1 MERFNDNRYYK
12 NLLVSQQTPSK
23 RSRYIS
29 KNNVDGKVDE
39 NISGRNLVVIE
50 HEDEVVCVLKPDA
63 GSSRSLKQVKEVK
76 EKFRNKKVS
85 VVGTNENVIEI
96 SSRAKTDAYIF
107 DGL

>member
-1 MERFNDNRYYK
+1 MERFNDNRYYQ

-23 RSRYIS
+23 RAKYIS
-29 KNNVDGKVDE
+29 KNKMDGKVDE
-39 NISGRNLVVIE
+39 SSSKNIVVLE

-63 GSSRSLKQVKEVK
+63 GSSRSIKQIQEVK

-85 VVGTNENVIEI
+85 VVGTQENVVHI
-96 SSRAKTDAYIF
+96 SNKAKTDGYIF